1 MMPGGPRAHLHAA
14 LADRVGA
21 GAPGALARL
30 EAPRLR
36 LRWAGAA
43 GRSVRG
49 GGAPLEEDAPFRAAS
64 ATKTLTAVALLGL
77 AGEGRVGLDQP
88 LGELLPTGLLGRL
101 SGLGDLPVITPR
113 QLLAHTAGLYDYFHD
128 PAFEARVA
136 ANPGRPWGPVELLE
150 HAARHGEPSFPPGEG
165 FGYSD
170 SGYVLAGLTIEHLAE
185 EPLHAVYRARIL
197 DPLAM
202 DATYLEGHEPA
213 LTGEP
218 AHHYRGDTDLS
229 AVTPT
234 IDWAGGGLVTTA
246 PDLARFVRGLWSGR
260 LLSAELR
267 AEMTRWTPGVR
278 FPPGIAVRYD
288 DYGLGIGRIAVDGV
302 ELIGH
307 TGFIGAFAFHA
318 PEYDAVL
325 VGTHNDSSVDRWPL
339 VSALCRELQAASG
352 PASR

>member
-1 MMPGGPRAHLHAA
+1 MPGDARAQLRAA
-14 LADRVGA
+14 LADRVAA

-30 EAPRLR
+30 EAPRLG
-36 LRWAGAA
+36 LKCAA
-43 GRSVRG
+43 AVGHSARG
-49 GGAPLEEDAPFRAAS
+49 GSAPLEENTPFRVAS
-64 ATKTLTAVALLGL
+64 ATKTLTAVVLLGL
-77 AGEGRVGLDQP
+77 AGEGRLDLDQP
-88 LGELLPTGLLGRL
+88 VAELLPAGLLGRL
-101 SGLGDLPVITPR
+101 SGLGDLPAITPR

-128 PAFEARVA
+128 AAFAARMA
-136 ANPGRPWGPVELLE
+136 AEPRRRWEPVELLE
-150 HAARHGEPSFPPGEG
+150 HAARHGEPGFPPGEG
-165 FGYSD
+165 FRYSD

-202 DATYLEGHEPA
+202 GATYLEGHEPA

-218 AHHYRGDTDLS
+218 AHHYRGDADLS

-260 LLSAELR
+260 LLSAPLR

-288 DYGLGIGRIAVDGV
+288 DYGLGIGRHAVDGI

-307 TGFIGAFAFHA
+307 TGFWGAFAWYA
-318 PEYDAVL
+318 PEHDAVL
-325 VGTHNDSSVDRWPL
+325 VGTHNDATVDRAPL
-339 VSALCRELQAASG
+339 VAALCGMLRATDQ
-352 PASR
+352 